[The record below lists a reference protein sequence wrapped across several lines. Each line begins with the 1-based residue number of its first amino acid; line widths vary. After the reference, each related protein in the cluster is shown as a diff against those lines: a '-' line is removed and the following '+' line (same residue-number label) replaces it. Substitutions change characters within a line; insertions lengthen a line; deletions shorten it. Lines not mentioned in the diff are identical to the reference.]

1 MLRTPLCRSLP
12 LAAALLASLLAL
24 SPSAPATA
32 KTVTDMAKTT
42 VTVPDAPKK
51 VYALSPPDSLLVY
64 AIDPCVLAGWNFK
77 PFPPAKAFMPACA
90 ANLPILGGFFG
101 QGMVPNKEALLAAK
115 PDMVISGTMARSN
128 PEFDKFFT
136 DMGIPV
142 VHINS
147 ESPDNY
153 PADFRFLGEALGKK
167 ERGDALAAATDKTLA
182 ELRAGLAKIP
192 QDKRLTVYYAEGG
205 DGLYTD
211 GSGSFHTMVIEMA
224 GGVNVHKKPQ
234 SRRFGMDK
242 LTMETVMGYAPQAI
256 LVQDAKC
263 RDMILASPLWKDIP
277 AVKSGKVFLIP
288 DAPFNWFD
296 RPPSFMRLLGA
307 KWMAHALYPE
317 VFPYDMVK
325 ETQAFFKLYLQKD
338 ISADEAKALLAGK
351 NPHRGK

>member
-1 MLRTPLCRSLP
+1 MLRTALRRTLP
-12 LAAALLASLLAL
+12 LAAALLVCLLTLAAT
-24 SPSAPATA
+24 APAMA
-32 KTVTDMAKTT
+32 RTVTDMTKKT
-42 VTVPDAPKK
+42 VTIPDAPKK

-90 ANLPILGGFFG
+90 ANLPVLGGFFG
-101 QGMVPNKEALLAAK
+101 KGMVPNKEALLAAK
-115 PDMVISGTMARSN
+115 PDLVVSGTMASSN
-128 PEFDKFFT
+128 REFDKFFIEI
-136 DMGIPV
+136 GIPV
-142 VHINS
+142 VHIDS

-167 ERGDALAAATDKTLA
+167 ERGEALAAAADKTLA

-211 GSGSFHTMVIEMA
+211 GADSFHTMVIKMA

-234 SRRFGMDK
+234 SNRFGMDK
-242 LTMETVMGYAPQAI
+242 VSMETVMGYAPQAI

-263 RDMILASPLWKDIP
+263 RDMILSSPLWKDIP
-277 AVKSGKVFLIP
+277 AVKAGRVFLIP

-307 KWMAHALYPE
+307 KWAAHALYPK

-325 ETQAFFKLYLQKD
+325 ETQAFLKLYLQKD
-338 ISADEAKALLAGK
+338 ISADEAKTLLAGK
-351 NPHRGK
+351 NPHRK